1 MILMGSLLH
10 SLIFLTKTCASRRET
25 AISGCSLIVCPATLP
40 FMEASFLTK
49 LVPDPNEPK
58 WRSTLKVAMPL
69 NLSYIP
75 IGLACGVLLHAAG
88 FNTILNGLV
97 SIFIFSG
104 GAQFMIAS
112 MLTINA
118 PMLSIVLMLFFLEL
132 RYALFGSSLSKYLI
146 GTSERFKLIFSVSMN
161 DENYAVNYLKFATDK
176 KWTPREALM
185 VEHYSLLFWTVSN
198 LVGSLIG
205 SALKIDLTVVHFAL
219 TALFLYMI
227 IMQVK
232 NRLTILVGLIAAAL
246 AVFFLV
252 LTKST
257 LGLVISTLISSFI
270 GFALEHYL
278 RKKKPNSRF
287 LYKVSS
293 PGSKEA
299 AVEESDEN

>member
-1 MILMGSLLH
+1 
-10 SLIFLTKTCASRRET
+10 
-25 AISGCSLIVCPATLP
+25 
-40 FMEASFLTK
+40 MEASFLTK
-49 LVPDPNEPK
+49 QVPNPNEPK
-58 WRSTLKVAMPL
+58 WRSTLSVAMPL

-88 FNTILNGLV
+88 FNTILTGLV

-118 PMLSIVLMLFFLEL
+118 PLLSIVLMLFFLEL
-132 RYALFGSSLSKYLI
+132 RYALLGSSLSKYLI
-146 GTSERFKLIFSVSMN
+146 GTSERFKFIFAVSMN

-198 LVGSLIG
+198 IIGSLVG

-232 NRLTILVGLIAAAL
+232 NRLTIFVGLIAAAL

-278 RKKKPNSRF
+278 RSKKPGSHF

-299 AVEESDEN
+299 AVEEESDEN

>member
-1 MILMGSLLH
+1 MRNLVLH
-10 SLIFLTKTCASRRET
+10 AIYLEALFLTKQ
-25 AISGCSLIVCPATLP
+25 
-40 FMEASFLTK
+40 
-49 LVPDPNEPK
+49 VPNPNEPK
-58 WRSTLKVAMPL
+58 WRTTLNVSMPL

-88 FNTILNGLV
+88 FNTLLTGLV

-118 PMLSIVLMLFFLEL
+118 PLVSIVLMLFFLEL
-132 RYALFGSSLSKYLI
+132 RYALLGSSLSRYLTK
-146 GTSERFKLIFSVSMN
+146 TSERFKLIFAVSMN

-232 NRLTILVGLIAAAL
+232 NRLTILISVVAALL

-257 LGLVISTLISSFI
+257 LGLVIATLISSFI

-278 RKKKPNSRF
+278 KTKRPSSRL
-287 LYKVSS
+287 LYKIRSRSS
-293 PGSKEA
+293 KDEDEDV
-299 AVEESDEN
+299 VEESGEN

>member
-1 MILMGSLLH
+1 M
-10 SLIFLTKTCASRRET
+10 TKQ
-25 AISGCSLIVCPATLP
+25 
-40 FMEASFLTK
+40 
-49 LVPDPNEPK
+49 VPNPNEPK
-58 WRSTLKVAMPL
+58 WRSTLRVSMPL

-88 FNTILNGLV
+88 FNTILTGLV
-97 SIFIFSG
+97 SIVIFSG

-118 PMLSIVLMLFFLEL
+118 PLLSIVLMLFFLEL
-132 RYALFGSSLSKYLI
+132 RYALLGSSLSRYL
-146 GTSERFKLIFSVSMN
+146 TKETERFKFVFALSMN

-198 LVGSLIG
+198 LIGSLIG

-232 NRLTILVGLIAAAL
+232 SRLTIFVGIIAAAL
-246 AVFFLV
+246 AAFFLV

-257 LGLVISTLISSFI
+257 LGLVISTLIASFI

-278 RKKKPNSRF
+278 KTKKPGSRF
-287 LYKVSS
+287 LYKIHS
-293 PGSKEA
+293 PGSKED
-299 AVEESDEN
+299 AVEDSGENG

>member
-1 MILMGSLLH
+1 
-10 SLIFLTKTCASRRET
+10 
-25 AISGCSLIVCPATLP
+25 
-40 FMEASFLTK
+40 
-49 LVPDPNEPK
+49 
-58 WRSTLKVAMPL
+58 
-69 NLSYIP
+69 
-75 IGLACGVLLHAAG
+75 
-88 FNTILNGLV
+88 
-97 SIFIFSG
+97 
-104 GAQFMIAS
+104 
-112 MLTINA
+112 
-118 PMLSIVLMLFFLEL
+118 
-132 RYALFGSSLSKYLI
+132 
-146 GTSERFKLIFSVSMN
+146 MN

-232 NRLTILVGLIAAAL
+232 NRLTILVGLIAAVL

-287 LYKVSS
+287 LYSVKS